1 VRIIAFVV
9 AGFMTLLALPLVA
22 AQSSP
27 ARSLAWEIEEGL
39 YFAGNALG
47 MLRTINEV
55 DRVSSINYTGDGTA
69 LVGGKPCT
77 LATYKA
83 SVNYLRFSGMRVDFT
98 CQGSPARYI
107 HVVSGDYA
115 WNEEEPGVGAEPA
128 PDALRERQLLLYML
142 PHGVHK
148 AATAAG
154 RELNLSKEGAA
165 MIWTFPLGEVGDK
178 TKVKFGGTMRVTL
191 DRDYRP
197 ARVEAKVGSLAM
209 DATYSEYG
217 DWNGDD
223 YLSDVMFPRRI
234 VLRRNGTE
242 VLNLTVAKTN
252 TYNPYVVMPV
262 PASLKK

>member
-1 VRIIAFVV
+1 MRIIAFAV
-9 AGFMTLLALPLVA
+9 AGLITLLALPLGA

-27 ARSLAWEIEEGL
+27 ARSLVWEIEEGL

-55 DRVSSINYTGDGTA
+55 DRVSSINYTGTGTA
-69 LVGGKPCT
+69 LAGGKPCT
-77 LATYKA
+77 LASYKA
-83 SVNYLRFSGMRVDFT
+83 GVNYLRFSGMRVDFT
-98 CQGSPARYI
+98 CEGSPTRYI
-107 HVVSGDYA
+107 QVVSGDYA
-115 WNEEEPGVGAEPA
+115 WNEKEPGVAAEPA
-128 PDALRERQLLLYML
+128 PETLRERQLMLYML
-142 PHGVHK
+142 PHGAYK

-154 RELNLSKEGAA
+154 PDLKLSKEGAA
-165 MIWTFPLGEVGDK
+165 TVWTFPLGEVGDK
-178 TKVKFGGTMRVTL
+178 TKIKFGGTMRVAL

-197 ARVEAKVGSLAM
+197 ARVEAKVGNLAM

-223 YLSDVMFPRRI
+223 YLSDVMFPKRI

-242 VLNLTVAKTN
+242 VLNLTVTKTN
-252 TYNPYVVMPV
+252 TYNPYVIVPV